1 MNAKIKRKLYQANR
15 HLAKAENAL
24 AGLHVLEEDLQAI
37 PTLNRS
43 IFGVK
48 AARQNLTD
56 YLIAKGWN
64 FINLEAYR

>member
-1 MNAKIKRKLYQANR
+1 M
-15 HLAKAENAL
+15 AKAENAL